1 MARRRIL
8 VVTYFHPPFPSGGGG
23 RWLAIGKYLRRAGHE
38 VRVITTSAH
47 GLLPEDQ
54 EEGTVRTAD
63 LAASGPL
70 RRVLRRPALP
80 EAGAAAAGANAKPP
94 PTLLTRTLVPD
105 PHVVSWVPQALM
117 AARRAVRAGGVDC
130 LVTSGPP
137 ESTHLIGLAL
147 RGQVGAWVADF
158 RDGWTFEPLRD
169 PFPTGAQRRLDL
181 TLERRV
187 ASRADAVVAATEPI
201 ARDLEQRLAA
211 NAVHIPNGWD
221 PDLEGEVARAQP
233 PALEEGV
240 VNLVHT
246 GTMSGG
252 WGRDPRP
259 LLEALRRL
267 AVDEP
272 EIGARLRLVLAGR
285 LDTDE
290 ARLVQEPGLQG
301 VVRHVGM
308 LGRFESVALQRRAQA
323 LVLLTSRNV
332 GEATGKLFEYL
343 ASGRPLIALAEG
355 NEAAR
360 IVQATGAGVAVA
372 PDDVDAITGVLRQAA
387 QGRLPYEPHGLDAY
401 TYPGPADA
409 LAGVLERVLAR

>member
-1 MARRRIL
+1 MGRRIL

-23 RWLAIGKYLRRAGHE
+23 RWLAIGKYLRRAGHD

-47 GLLPEDQ
+47 GSLPED
-54 EEGTVRTAD
+54 EVEGTVRTTD

-80 EAGAAAAGANAKPP
+80 EAGAAAAGVNAKPP

-105 PHVVSWVPQALM
+105 PHIVSWVPQALV
-117 AARRAVRAGGVDC
+117 ATRRAVRAGEVDC

-147 RGQVGAWVADF
+147 RRSVGAWVADF
-158 RDGWTFEPLRD
+158 RDGWSFEPLRD
-169 PFPTGAQRRLDL
+169 PFPTGPQRRLDL
-181 TLERRV
+181 ALERRV
-187 ASRADAVVAATEPI
+187 AARADAVLAATKPI
-201 ARDLEQRLAA
+201 ARDLAQRLGA
-211 NAVHIPNGWD
+211 NAVHVPNGWD
-221 PDLEGEVARAQP
+221 PDLEEKVARAEP

-267 AVDEP
+267 ARDEP
-272 EIGARLRLVLAGR
+272 ETGERLRLVLAGR

-290 ARLVQEPGLQG
+290 ARLVREAGLEG
-301 VVRHVGM
+301 IVRHVGM
-308 LGRFESVALQRRAQA
+308 LGRFESVALQRRATA

-360 IVQATGAGVAVA
+360 IVRETGAGVAVA
-372 PDDVDAITGVLRQAA
+372 PDDVDAIASAVRQAA
-387 QGRLPYEPHGLDAY
+387 RGELPYEPHGLDAY
-401 TYPGPADA
+401 TYPGPAEA
-409 LAGVLERVLAR
+409 FAGVLERVAGR